1 MILVTGSS
9 GTVGTELLKQL
20 TAKGTKVRAAY
31 RSRRPATPGVEAA
44 KLDLSTGEGL
54 DAALRGCDSMFLLTG
69 DLPDQTAAELRA
81 VDAARR
87 AGVRRLVKLSVWG
100 ADTGTFSFTQVHR
113 PVEQAIETSGMAYT
127 LLRPNGF
134 MQNFVTY
141 DADTIKS
148 HGAFY
153 YPCGDARVSHVDV
166 RDIAAVATAAL
177 TARGKEHEG
186 KAYDLSG
193 PEALT
198 YAQCAQKLSAA
209 VGKPIRYVDPPPE
222 EYRKS
227 LLGADI
233 PDAYADALVD
243 LYRFYRTGGASRV
256 TTAVRDV
263 TGREAIRFDQ
273 FARDHAA
280 MLR

>member
-9 GTVGTELLKQL
+9 GTVGKELLKQL
-20 TAKGTKVRAAY
+20 KGAGAKVRAAY
-31 RSRRPATPGVEAA
+31 RSRPPEAPGVESAR
-44 KLDLSTGEGL
+44 LDLSTGEGV
-54 DAALRGCDSMFLLTG
+54 DAALAGCDTMFLLTG

-81 VDAARR
+81 VESAKRK
-87 AGVRRLVKLSVWG
+87 GVRRVVKLSVWG
-100 ADTGTFSFTQVHR
+100 ALDDFSFARIHR
-113 PVEQAIETSGMAYT
+113 PVEKAIESSGMGWT
-127 LLRPNGF
+127 FLRPNGF

-141 DADTIKS
+141 DGDAIRS
-148 HGAFY
+148 QGAMY
-153 YPCGDARVSHVDV
+153 HPAGRARVSHVDA
-166 RDIAAVATAAL
+166 RDIAAVATKAL
-177 TARGKEHEG
+177 TAKGKEHEG

-209 VGKPIRYVDPPPE
+209 VGKPIRYVDPPPD

-227 LLGADI
+227 LLGAGI
-233 PDAYADALVD
+233 PAAYADAVLD
-243 LYRFYRTGGASRV
+243 LNRFYRTGGASRV

-263 TGREAIRFDQ
+263 TGRDAIGFDR